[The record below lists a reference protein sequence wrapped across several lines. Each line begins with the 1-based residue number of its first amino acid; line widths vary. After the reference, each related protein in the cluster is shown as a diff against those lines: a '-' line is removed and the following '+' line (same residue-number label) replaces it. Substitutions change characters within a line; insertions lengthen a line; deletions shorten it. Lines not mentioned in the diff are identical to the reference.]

1 MVAPFL
7 EQEHV
12 EGSQVEWLGLHGVEG
27 SLVEVLHVLDK
38 ILLYLQSCLMSDLSG
53 RPGNEVVDQWLAG
66 TLAEEAAHLHQGL
79 ECHPGLLEIPEEVQR
94 VHAGCGVEV
103 LQQVE
108 LAVNVDGLPGAALG
122 WQLQGEVAAVGQS
135 GSG

>member
-12 EGSQVEWLGLHGVEG
+12 EGSQEEWLGLHGVEG

-38 ILLYLQSCLMSDLSG
+38 IVFYLQSCLMSDLSG
-53 RPGNEVVDQWLAG
+53 RPGNEVVGQWLVG
-66 TLAEEAAHLHQGL
+66 SLAEEAAHLHQGL
-79 ECHPGLLEIPEEVQR
+79 ACHQGLLEILEEVQR
-94 VHAGCGVEV
+94 GHAGCGVEV

-108 LAVNVDGLPGAALG
+108 LVGDGLPGAALG
-122 WQLQGEVAAVGQS
+122 WQLQGEVAAVGRS

>member
-1 MVAPFL
+1 MEAPFL

-53 RPGNEVVDQWLAG
+53 RPESEVVDQWLAG
-66 TLAEEAAHLHQGL
+66 TLAEEAEHLHQGL
-79 ECHPGLLEIPEEVQR
+79 ECHQGLLEILEEVQR
-94 VHAGCGVEV
+94 GHAGCGVEV

-108 LAVNVDGLPGAALG
+108 LAVDGLPGAALG
-122 WQLQGEVAAVGQS
+122 WQLQGEVAAVGRS

>member
-1 MVAPFL
+1 MEAPFL

-12 EGSQVEWLGLHGVEG
+12 EGSQEEWLGLHGVEG

-38 ILLYLQSCLMSDLSG
+38 VLLYLQCCLMSDLSG
-53 RPGNEVVDQWLAG
+53 LPESEVVDQWLVG
-66 TLAEEAAHLHQGL
+66 SLAEEAAHPHQDL
-79 ECHPGLLEIPEEVQR
+79 ECHQGLLEILEEVQR
-94 VHAGCGVEV
+94 GHAGCGVEV

-108 LAVNVDGLPGAALG
+108 LAVDGLPGAEFG
-122 WQLQGEVAAVGQS
+122 WQLQGEVAAVGRS

>member
-1 MVAPFL
+1 MVVPCL
-7 EQEHV
+7 EQERV
-12 EGSQVEWLGLHGVEG
+12 EGSQEEWLGLHGVEG

-38 ILLYLQSCLMSDLSG
+38 IVLYLQSCLMSDLSG
-53 RPGNEVVDQWLAG
+53 RPGSEVVDQWLAG

-79 ECHPGLLEIPEEVQR
+79 ECHQGLLEIPEEVQR
-94 VHAGCGVEV
+94 GHAGCGVEV

-108 LAVNVDGLPGAALG
+108 LAVDAGLPGAVLG
-122 WQLQGEVAAVGQS
+122 WLLQGEVAAVGRS